1 MALDKNTEIRDFM
14 PSALNLGLTCN
25 KLDKLPKYLERFP
38 SRPHHNKFLKLRLN
52 IYKTKEMMWKVICFS
67 YSSRSEEFWRP
78 WLVGRRDLEQG
89 QARIRQRL
97 PYGAPA
103 GKHGSYKHPVRLF
116 WPNSRSSDHLYVAGE
131 ALLSNFPVQA
141 TIAFYEESD
150 SESDAGSSDES
161 CDSGIESE

>member
-1 MALDKNTEIRDFM
+1 MERLKAATHALHQRGSVRCARLAGPTAG
-14 PSALNLGLTCN
+14 SG
-25 KLDKLPKYLERFP
+25 
-38 SRPHHNKFLKLRLN
+38 RP
-52 IYKTKEMMWKVICFS
+52 
-67 YSSRSEEFWRP
+67 SRSEEFWRP

-116 WPNSRSSDHLYVAGE
+116 WPNSRSSDHLYAAGE